1 MLRTSESFISK
12 QIWEQQFLRTA
23 TRHVEYVKHE
33 KIKKKQQNL
42 VLLEQVLSNYFDEN
56 REETAKPL
64 FSPPINFTEPQGPL
78 SNKPNT

>member
-33 KIKKKQQNL
+33 KIKKTTKFGI
-42 VLLEQVLSNYFDEN
+42 VRTGFE
-56 REETAKPL
+56 
-64 FSPPINFTEPQGPL
+64 
-78 SNKPNT
+78 